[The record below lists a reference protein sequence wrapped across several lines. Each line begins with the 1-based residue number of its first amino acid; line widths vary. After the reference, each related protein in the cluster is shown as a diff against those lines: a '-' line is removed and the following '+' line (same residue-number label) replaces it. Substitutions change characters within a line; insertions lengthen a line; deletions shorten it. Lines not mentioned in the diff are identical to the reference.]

1 MAEDRYNI
9 ENYTDHE
16 LYDLLD
22 LTNPSDRVLEA
33 KIISMINKYSTN
45 ATEEGLKITKFFYE
59 IYNHFFETTKEE
71 TEYQYFV
78 GENNDEDEDKNEQ
91 ENPGKIREGLSAMN
105 EYQMPESQTQAS
117 TYSQVAQLTT
127 PKRIPDES
135 SILQSAT
142 GDQGIESSINVKQ
155 QDYKADKLNPLLKQT
170 IKRIISIDSQFRNI
184 QPDIKQTT
192 TPTNF
197 TFNLSQPLKDVV
209 SLSLYS
215 VQIPYTWYTI
225 NKNYGGNFFYLKG
238 NSAGINI
245 DPAFSY
251 KIEIA
256 PGNYQPAEL
265 VDAINVSIADISSAN
280 LDVKFGLTKV
290 KYNRFTNNASITVD
304 IQNYF
309 NESNYQLQFNDW
321 SYPLILNEP
330 LKANTIPA
338 DINQQRYLQSTNI
351 GAYLGF
357 NSPIYSI
364 NSIYSINNGTST
376 TQFND
381 LGLTINDPVGVSDFV
396 VDSSNNYFTI
406 IHYYNENPTTNLSY
420 TSNPYITTIDISF
433 QITLSTGTY
442 GRQAIV
448 DDINYKL
455 QSSPYLIN
463 SSLTRIDVSN
473 NLNNQNNT
481 KSYYQLTINLN
492 KKTTPYSKN
501 SKTVVVFPDEKTRTG
516 KKLWVYDP
524 TYTFSQCC
532 FNFPSINNELSDITA
547 ESYSLQS
554 SYLVKYTDLSSAYME
569 FVTNIPG
576 YKYDIS
582 VNVLNSP
589 ILPVGIG
596 LNNLITNIT
605 NNLRNH
611 TTTKGNIFT
620 QNTELTNANLNS
632 QLAFKIDFNIP
643 FDNTYFL
650 IDFPYNQN
658 NSNQNNFFYNFNE
671 NGVKGNIGL
680 SNLLSGNAT
689 INTNGNTSINGNAIF
704 QGNLTINGNLSI
716 KGNVSISG
724 NTITPTGNAQVNGS
738 TISTATN
745 VSTISNAI
753 DVNIN
758 GNLQINTDTSTNIN
772 GNINVLGNNII
783 TGNTIIAG
791 NNIITGNTTTT
802 NPGISKTFTFTEDAR
817 STYLIEPDITLFKI
831 HPMRNNGI
839 IDANTTW
846 NIMSIPQLRNSN
858 NITDFVNYVNLA
870 LKGFYDIGYQ
880 HNDVNGN
887 TYSTYSYPL
896 SSSYLSYT
904 YNITDPSNLQIDFS
918 LTIII
923 NKTLTQNDY
932 SMNLI
937 DNNHTPTNG
946 NLWTDHLYFES
957 SYNLNNYYVAGTTYS
972 QIINTKP
979 VGAYTC
985 ILSKD
990 TTINLK
996 GITNGVYSSGGENDI
1011 NINIS
1016 AGTYTRT
1023 ELFKKIN
1030 DSLTNNPIT
1039 AGSVISTKP
1048 IGGSEFVYFHFNIN
1062 KIFNASDYRV
1072 VFYDVYSFI
1081 DCYKG
1086 YTKEINSTWDSTLGW
1101 ILGFRE
1107 KTEYYLSSPTQT
1119 IISDTAV
1126 STNLYNYFLIVL
1138 DDYTQSHLNDG
1149 LVTITK
1155 PEGSIPLPSYTS
1167 RSSILCNNNGQKF
1180 LSGSIYDNPGN
1191 NLTQKQIYAA
1201 NQILL
1206 SQNKVVTENYSA
1218 GPFIQDIFGIIPVK
1232 VGGIPNGGYY
1242 VEFGG
1247 TLQNQQ
1253 RLYFGPV
1260 NISRFTIKLIDDRG
1274 NLVDLNN
1281 ANWSFSFICEQL
1293 YQQT

>member
-9 ENYTDHE
+9 ENYTDNE

-71 TEYQYFV
+71 REYEYFG
-78 GENNDEDEDKNEQ
+78 GENDDEDEY
-91 ENPGKIREGLSAMN
+91 ENYEETPGKIREGLSEN
-105 EYQMPESQTQAS
+105 NNYQMPESQTQAS

-127 PKRIPDES
+127 PARIPDAS
-135 SILQSAT
+135 SILQSVS
-142 GDQGIESSINVKQ
+142 GDQGIQSSINVKQ

-245 DPAFSY
+245 DPVFNY
-251 KIEIA
+251 KIDISA
-256 PGNYQPAEL
+256 GNYQPAEL
-265 VDAINVSIADISSAN
+265 VDAINVSIADISNAN
-280 LDVKFGLTKV
+280 PDVKFGKTNV

-309 NESNYQLQFNDW
+309 NESNYQLQFNNW

-330 LKANTIPA
+330 LKANIIPP
-338 DINQQRYLQSTNI
+338 DNNQQRYLQSTNI

-357 NSPIYSI
+357 NSPTYRI
-364 NSIYSINNGTST
+364 NTIYSINNGTYT
-376 TQFND
+376 TRFND
-381 LGLTINDPVGVSDFV
+381 LGLTTNDPVGISDFV

-406 IHYYNENPTTNLSY
+406 IHYYNENPMTDFSY

-433 QITLSTGTY
+433 QINLSTGTY

-448 DDINYKL
+448 DDINYQL
-455 QSSPYLIN
+455 LSSPYLID
-463 SSLTRIDVSN
+463 SSLTRIDIIDNS
-473 NLNNQNNT
+473 NNQNFT

-501 SKTVVVFPDEKTRTG
+501 SKTVVVFPDENTRTG

-524 TYTFSQCC
+524 SYNFSECC

-569 FVTNIPG
+569 FVTNTPG

-582 VNVLNSP
+582 VNVLKSS
-589 ILPVGIG
+589 ISLLGIG

-632 QLAFKIDFNIP
+632 QLVFKIDLNIP

-650 IDFPYNQN
+650 IDFPE
-658 NSNQNNFFYNFNE
+658 NSNNFFNNFNE
-671 NGVKGNIGL
+671 NGVKANIGL

-689 INTNGNTSINGNAIF
+689 ITTNGNTSINGNAIF
-704 QGNLTINGNLSI
+704 EGNLTINGNLSI
-716 KGNVSISG
+716 NGNVSISG
-724 NTITPTGNAQVNGS
+724 NTITLIDTGNVFVNGNKI
-738 TISTATN
+738 TGNTN
-745 VSTISNAI
+745 VSTISNA
-753 DVNIN
+753 VNVTIN
-758 GNLQINTDTSTNIN
+758 GNLQINTNTSTNIN

-783 TGNTIIAG
+783 TGNTIIAV
-791 NNIITGNTTTT
+791 NNITTGNTTTT
-802 NPGISKTFTFTEDAR
+802 NTGISKTFTFTQNALP
-817 STYLIEPDITLFKI
+817 TYQIQGNTLFNI

-839 IDANTTW
+839 IDEETTNW
-846 NIMSIPQLRNSN
+846 NIMSTQELQGTN
-858 NITDFVNYVNLA
+858 NINDFVNYVNLA
-870 LKGFYDIGYQ
+870 LKGFYDISHQ
-880 HNDVNGN
+880 HIDVRGN
-887 TYSTYSYPL
+887 TYANTYSYPL

-904 YNITDPSNLQIDFS
+904 YNITDPNNLQIDFT
-918 LTIII
+918 LNIII
-923 NKTLTQNDY
+923 NKTLTQNDF

-937 DNNHTPTNG
+937 DNNHTPING
-946 NLWTDHLYFES
+946 NLWTDKLYFES
-957 SYNLNNYYVAGTTYS
+957 SYNLSKYYVAGTTYS
-972 QIINTKP
+972 QIINNKA

-1048 IGGSEFVYFHFNIN
+1048 IGGYEFVYFHFNIN

-1072 VFYDVYSFI
+1072 VFYDVYSFV
-1081 DCYKG
+1081 DCYQG

-1107 KTEYYLSSPTQT
+1107 KTEYYLSTPTQT